1 MSRPFKNYFYS
12 RMADQEIDQNVQVF
26 KIKRLIRNLEK
37 ARGNGTSMISLIIPP
52 KEQIAKQQKVISF
65 YKTIFTFCN
74 RCWLMSMEQHRI
86 LNPALTVSPSYRP
99 LLPPNNGSSF
109 ITKVTLVFL

>member
-1 MSRPFKNYFYS
+1 MSRPFKNCFYS

-52 KEQIAKQQKVISF
+52 KEQIAKQQKVI
-65 YKTIFTFCN
+65 N
-74 RCWLMSMEQHRI
+74 
-86 LNPALTVSPSYRP
+86 
-99 LLPPNNGSSF
+99 F
-109 ITKVTLVFL
+109 IRLYSHFVIDVG

>member
-1 MSRPFKNYFYS
+1 MSLTQRAINLQVCSFF

-52 KEQIAKQQKVISF
+52 KEQIAKQQKVFFRFKNS
-65 YKTIFTFCN
+65 N
-74 RCWLMSMEQHRI
+74 
-86 LNPALTVSPSYRP
+86 
-99 LLPPNNGSSF
+99 SSRYLD
-109 ITKVTLVFL
+109 VGR